1 MSVFAF
7 REALGGLAYLFGLH
21 ARLTLLVCVLLVGS
35 AAASAAYGKLARTL
49 ARRQQDAL
57 AEASSVAEQV
67 ASLALDPSP
76 SSQAH
81 ATRRGMKSKHDPKH
95 YAFQPRVQRNDN
107 TE

>member
-67 ASLALDPSP
+67 SP
-76 SSQAH
+76 PLRWTPPH
-81 ATRRGMKSKHDPKH
+81 PPKH
-95 YAFQPRVQRNDN
+95 TQRAAA
-107 TE
+107 